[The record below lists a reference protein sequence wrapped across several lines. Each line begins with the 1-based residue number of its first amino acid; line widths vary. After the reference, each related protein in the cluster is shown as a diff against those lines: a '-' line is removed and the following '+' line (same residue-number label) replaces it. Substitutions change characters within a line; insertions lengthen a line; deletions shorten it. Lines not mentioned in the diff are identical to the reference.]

1 MKLSGEEGRR
11 FDNVNELWKVDA
23 SMVVARDVKFQQ
35 ELFKLCEKYFKGD
48 FEYNWDVE
56 EGGFRLTLDVWG
68 QTETEDEE

>member
-1 MKLSGEEGRR
+1 M
-11 FDNVNELWKVDA
+11 DD
-23 SMVVARDVKFQQ
+23 KFEQ
-35 ELFKLCEKYFKGD
+35 ELFKLCEKYFKED